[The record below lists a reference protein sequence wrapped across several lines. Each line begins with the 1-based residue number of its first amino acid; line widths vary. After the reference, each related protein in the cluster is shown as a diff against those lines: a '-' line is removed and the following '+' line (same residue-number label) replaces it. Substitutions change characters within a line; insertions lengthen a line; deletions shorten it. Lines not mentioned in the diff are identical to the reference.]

1 MTFTISRRQLLG
13 AAGAL
18 AAPVELSATPAEAPA
33 AQAVPTKAAGSK
45 QSTLVD
51 FRYSPLDWQTAYCF
65 PDDPHKSLV
74 DQRGRLLYG
83 NPGRRAP
90 EFYPTVVQFSLLGMG
105 DAHVVR
111 QELEAPGVPIVHT
124 IAERAA
130 ARFELISFA
139 TNRAG
144 EGRVDNVLM
153 RVTATGKHDGRAVP
167 VVSLRMRE
175 TLKSQGRS
183 IVIDSGAKTQLFACS
198 HDLRLSDWG
207 STYQVALPALVLP
220 AAVLFR
226 FPQQSQTVEAAN
238 GEALLAEA
246 RAYWKD
252 WRPFGGAVDWE
263 LPRPYAD
270 FLTACARNILQAREE
285 RDGHLTF
292 QVGPTCYRGLWV
304 VDGHFILEAARY
316 LGYDKEAREGL
327 HTTWTY
333 QRSDGALDA
342 GGGPEHYKDAA
353 IAMFSTVRQC
363 ELSADWSDFREL
375 KPSIARAAAFLES
388 MRDKGRTEGSPAGRY
403 GLLAQGFADGGF
415 EKGNEFTNT
424 LWSLAGLRAATQ
436 ADGGPS
442 NNGLERAARFY
453 GELGAAFEEAAKR
466 EMLRHP
472 AGFDFLPMVMK
483 DDKAW
488 QRNEWDRPRL
498 QAAQWALSQAIYP
511 GLVFGRS
518 HPVVRGHS
526 ALMQWCTQE
535 DVPVE
540 TGWLPHGGLW
550 TYNAAFVA
558 HAYLWSGERA
568 WARRTFHGF
577 LNHASP
583 LYCWREEQPLRGS
596 NTAGYVGDMPH
607 NWASAEC
614 VLYLRH
620 MLALEDGSALR
631 LLEGIGAPELAA
643 RQPFRL
649 KQTPTRFGRVNLE
662 LAPQGAGWRLKFERG
677 TGPAPKLIRLP
688 GTLAGL
694 KLKGVKSAAVRPGA
708 MGVDVDPGAGEWTA
722 EWGV

>member
-1 MTFTISRRQLLG
+1 MTSSISRRQILG

-18 AAPVELSATPAEAPA
+18 AVPVELAAAPSPKEEPRQSAT
-33 AQAVPTKAAGSK
+33 
-45 QSTLVD
+45 VD
-51 FRYSPLDWQTAYCF
+51 FRYSPLEWQTAYCF

-74 DQRGRLLYG
+74 DQSGRLLYG
-83 NPGRRAP
+83 NPGRGGNA
-90 EFYPTVVQFSLLGMG
+90 FYPVIVQFSLLGMG

-124 IAERAA
+124 IAERAG

-139 TNRAG
+139 TNHAD

-153 RVTATGKHDGRAVP
+153 RIASTGKRAGRAVP
-167 VVSLRMRE
+167 VVSLRTRE
-175 TLKSQGRS
+175 PLKSQGRA
-183 IVIDSGAKTQLFACS
+183 IFLDAGGKTQLFACS

-207 STYQVALPALVLP
+207 SSYQVALPALELP
-220 AAVLFR
+220 AEILFR
-226 FPQQSQTVEAAN
+226 FPQQSQTIEAAN
-238 GEALLAEA
+238 GAALLDEA
-246 RAYWKD
+246 RAYWKN
-252 WRPFGGAVDWE
+252 WRPFGSAVDWE

-270 FLTACARNILQAREE
+270 FLTACARNILQAREV

-342 GGGPEHYKDAA
+342 GGGSEHYKDAA

-363 ELSADWSDFREL
+363 ELANDWSDFREL
-375 KPSIARAAAFLES
+375 KPRIARAAAFLEV
-388 MRDKGRTEGSPAGRY
+388 MRDKGRAEDSPAGRY
-403 GLLAQGFADGGF
+403 GLLALGFSDGGF
-415 EKGNEFTNT
+415 TKGNEFTNP
-424 LWSLAGLRAATQ
+424 LWSLAGLQAATQ

-442 NNGLERAARFY
+442 SNGLERAAKFY
-453 GELGAAFEEAAKR
+453 GELRTAFEAAAKQ
-466 EMLRHP
+466 EMVHHP
-472 AGFDFLPMVMK
+472 AGFEFLPMVMK
-483 DDKAW
+483 ADPAW
-488 QRNEWDRPRL
+488 QRSEWDRPRL
-498 QAAQWALSQAIYP
+498 QTAQWALSHAIYP
-511 GLVFGRS
+511 GLVFGKD
-518 HPVVRGHS
+518 HPVVRGHN

-535 DVPVE
+535 DVPAE

-550 TYNAAFVA
+550 TYNAPFVA
-558 HAYLWSGERA
+558 HAYLWSGEQA

-596 NTAGYVGDMPH
+596 NVAGYVGDMPH

-631 LLEGIGAPELAA
+631 LLEGIGAQELAS

-649 KQTPTRFGRVNLE
+649 KQTPTRFGRLNLE
-662 LAPQGAGWRLKFERG
+662 LTPQGAGWRLKFERG
-677 TGPAPKLIRLP
+677 TGPAPKLVRLP
-688 GTLAGL
+688 AVLAGL
-694 KLKGVKSAAVRPGA
+694 KFKSAQNATAKQGA
-708 MGVDVDPGAGEWTA
+708 TSVDIDPGAGSWTA
-722 EWGV
+722 EWGG